1 MPTTTKDILFFT
13 LAISSAVLA
22 TLLSLLLY
30 YSICTLKDARSI
42 VKAIKERFETFTKV
56 VDRFKDKTSAT
67 ATTATAISK
76 AIIEVVEYA
85 RKTRQSKK
93 SKTKQST

>member
-1 MPTTTKDILFFT
+1 MPITTKDILFLS

-30 YSICTLKDARSI
+30 YAICSLRDVRLIT
-42 VKAIKERFETFTKV
+42 KAVKERFEMFTKV

-85 RKTRQSKK
+85 RARKK
-93 SKTKQST
+93 KRKTKIKPS

>member
-1 MPTTTKDILFFT
+1 MPTTPKDILF
-13 LAISSAVLA
+13 LALALSSAVLA
-22 TLLSLLLY
+22 TLLSLFLY
-30 YSICTLKDARSI
+30 YAICALRDARLI

-56 VDRFKDKTSAT
+56 VDRFRDKTEAT

-85 RKTRQSKK
+85 RKIRQSKK
-93 SKTKQST
+93 SKTKQSV

>member
-1 MPTTTKDILFFT
+1 MPITPKDILFLS

-30 YSICTLKDARSI
+30 YSICSLRDVRII
-42 VKAIKERFETFTKV
+42 VKASKERFEAFTKV
-56 VDRFKDKTSAT
+56 GDRFKDKTSAP

-76 AIIEVVEYA
+76 AIIEVVQYAKA
-85 RKTRQSKK
+85 RKEKR
-93 SKTKQST
+93 KTKMKPS

>member
-1 MPTTTKDILFFT
+1 MPITTKDILFLT
-13 LAISSAVLA
+13 LALSSAVLA

-30 YSICTLKDARSI
+30 YAICSLRDVRLI
-42 VKAIKERFETFTKV
+42 VKAIKERFEMFTKV

-76 AIIEVVEYA
+76 AIIEVVDYA
-85 RKTRQSKK
+85 RKRGRQKK
-93 SKTKQST
+93 SKSKK